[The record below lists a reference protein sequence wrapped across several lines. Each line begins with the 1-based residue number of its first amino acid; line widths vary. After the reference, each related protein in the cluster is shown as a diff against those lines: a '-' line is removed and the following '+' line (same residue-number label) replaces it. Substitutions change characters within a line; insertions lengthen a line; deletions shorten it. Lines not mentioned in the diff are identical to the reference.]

1 MSVMAERAKEL
12 EPARPD
18 VRDGRSTWSA
28 AWDAFKRFARRV
40 GDFQARLL
48 LSLFYVLVVGP
59 HALLMKLFA
68 DPLGLR
74 ATQSR
79 GWVERSR
86 PAPST
91 LDAMRRQF

>member
-1 MSVMAERAKEL
+1 MSAVAERTKEL

-18 VRDGRSTWSA
+18 VRDARWTWSA
-28 AWDAFKRFARRV
+28 AWDAFKRFARKV

-48 LSLFYVLVVGP
+48 LSVFYLFVVGP

-68 DPLGLR
+68 DPLRLR

-79 GWVERSR
+79 GWIERSR
-86 PAPST
+86 PEPKT
-91 LDAMRRQF
+91 LDEIRRQF